1 MRIRSPL
8 PLAFCAVVIVG
19 LLATTAWLW
28 RQRKSLVDERAAN
41 TRELIELR
49 ERVRRLETA
58 PAPGA
63 RVAPESTAQ
72 ADARR
77 LSRQGAASLAER
89 DAEIEHLKRNLEA
102 QTASTTQ
109 LQALVTSLEEERKR
123 LQAGATER
131 AQKDQEACRARL
143 DDLKQQAGAAQSDVV
158 AARARIADLEA
169 TATRLKATQG
179 EDSARA
185 IETARM
191 LASLRDLNRR
201 RDTYVRSI
209 VRRYQ
214 DAAAQLR
221 ALNALLDS
229 TRDQSTNAAAS
240 SALTRIQNT
249 ISTTE
254 DDLRQLSDLT
264 AQVEQLERK
273 LEKR

>member
-8 PLAFCAVVIVG
+8 LVAFCAVLIVG
-19 LLATTAWLW
+19 LLATAAWLW
-28 RQRKSLVDERAAN
+28 RQRKSLMEERAAN

-49 ERVRRLETA
+49 GRIHRLETA
-58 PAPGA
+58 PASGA
-63 RVAPESTAQ
+63 RVAPESAGETYV
-72 ADARR
+72 RR

-89 DAEIEHLKRNLEA
+89 DAEIEQLKRNLGA
-102 QTASTTQ
+102 QTANITQ
-109 LQALVTSLEEERKR
+109 LQAQVSALEEESKR

-131 AQKDQEACRARL
+131 ALKDQEACRARL
-143 DDLKQQAGAAQSDVV
+143 DELKQQAGDAHSDVV
-158 AARARIADLEA
+158 AARVRIADLEA
-169 TATRLKATQG
+169 TAARLKASQG
-179 EDSARA
+179 EDAARA

-191 LASLRDLNRR
+191 LASLRELNRR

-229 TRDQSTNAAAS
+229 TRDQNASVAAN